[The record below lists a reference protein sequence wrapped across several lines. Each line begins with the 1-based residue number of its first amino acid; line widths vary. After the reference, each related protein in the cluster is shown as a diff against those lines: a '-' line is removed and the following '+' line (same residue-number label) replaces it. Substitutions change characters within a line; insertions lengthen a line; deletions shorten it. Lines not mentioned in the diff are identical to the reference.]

1 MYFVLDNDR
10 QNKAPPKEV
19 IPADKDATP
28 VPEYNPVN
36 DIPAASSAPPPV
48 VEDITS
54 SAEPEAMYA
63 EISTRSA
70 AKL

>member
-1 MYFVLDNDR
+1 MHFVLENDW

-19 IPADKDATP
+19 IPADKDTTP
-28 VPEYNPVN
+28 VPQYNPEN

-48 VEDITS
+48 VGDITS

-63 EISTRSA
+63 EISTKSA